1 MEDYLMKYGFTG
13 NEFGLDS
20 YFNKENTTASK
31 TVEPQTRNKFDNVK
45 LEDLPLTIAFVAMQ
59 GSAKERYT
67 TDKALMAGT
76 LFPQLD
82 KPFLGKKII

>member
-20 YFNKENTTASK
+20 YFNKENTAVNK
-31 TVEPQTRNKFDNVK
+31 TIMPQKENKFDNVK
-45 LEDLPLTIAFVAMQ
+45 LKNLPLTIAFVAMQ
-59 GSAKERYT
+59 GSARERYT

-76 LFPQLD
+76 LFPELD
-82 KPFLGKKII
+82 KPFLGKRI